1 MKMEKKVNK
10 VRLLFSDIPVP
21 VPVELQESIIDMY
34 VNHRAFLIQR
44 YWKKVSLSKPVQIC
58 FLCGRKSKFLHR
70 FKGCSHPQCLCSL
83 HVCHHNKCTLYSR
96 FRPYILQFIKYWIS
110 SSMIWFLNW
119 FFCCMITIIGFAIF
133 YLL

>member
-1 MKMEKKVNK
+1 MIMEKKVNL
-10 VRLLFSDIPVP
+10 RLVFPDSRVP
-21 VPVELQESIIDMY
+21 IPVELQESIIDIY
-34 VNHRAFLIQR
+34 INHRAFLIQR
-44 YWKKVSLSKPVQIC
+44 YWKKVLLRKSIQIC

-70 FKGCSHPQCLCSL
+70 FRGCSHPQCLCLL

-110 SSMIWFLNW
+110 SSMIWFMNW
-119 FFCCMITIIGFAIF
+119 FMCWIITIIAFVVF

>member
-44 YWKKVSLSKPVQIC
+44 YWKKVSLRNPVQIC
-58 FLCGRKSKFLHR
+58 FLCGRKSKFIHR
-70 FKGCSHPQCLCSL
+70 FKGCS
-83 HVCHHNKCTLYSR
+83 HNKCTLYSR